1 MAKFNREFKIGRL
14 EPPKPRSSGPI
25 KVPPYNGF
33 GDEVDSLGYVY
44 RLVPKAPKKDFFK
57 FVDNDKNV
65 LRFTARLNTLN
76 IEDVERRFIIKFYLA
91 DDTISVFEPRTRN
104 SGIVEGKF
112 LERKKYKSNQGF
124 NEFIVLRDFQINKN
138 IMINGFNFEILTSD
152 DYSANYLE
160 ENIK

>member
-1 MAKFNREFKIGRL
+1 M
-14 EPPKPRSSGPI
+14 
-25 KVPPYNGF
+25 
-33 GDEVDSLGYVY
+33 
-44 RLVPKAPKKDFFK
+44 
-57 FVDNDKNV
+57 
-65 LRFTARLNTLN
+65 
-76 IEDVERRFIIKFYLA
+76 
-91 DDTISVFEPRTRN
+91 
-104 SGIVEGKF
+104 EGKF